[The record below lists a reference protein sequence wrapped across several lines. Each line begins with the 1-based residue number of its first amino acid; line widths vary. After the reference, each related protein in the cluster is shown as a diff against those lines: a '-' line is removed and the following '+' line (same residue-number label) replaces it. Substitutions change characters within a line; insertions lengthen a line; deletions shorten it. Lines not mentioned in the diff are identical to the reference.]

1 MADAAEPKQ
10 PYDKHD
16 EDPAHREQRI
26 RERAYSMWEADGR
39 PDGRAEQ
46 YWNRAQELIE
56 DENLSAF
63 PPSASGQSH
72 LRVRPI
78 LDRGWRRL
86 TGRRRALM
94 GCRTADTCEYARLV
108 RWEKVLDI
116 GQNLVL

>member
-1 MADAAEPKQ
+1 MMRILQTRGASAISRVTSNEGFYVMADAAEPKQ

-39 PDGRAEQ
+39 PEGRAEQ

-63 PPSASGQSH
+63 PPSAS
-72 LRVRPI
+72 
-78 LDRGWRRL
+78 RGN
-86 TGRRRALM
+86 
-94 GCRTADTCEYARLV
+94 RT
-108 RWEKVLDI
+108 
-116 GQNLVL
+116 

>member
-1 MADAAEPKQ
+1 MIHLQTKARRYQSGFHRTRVINAMADAVEPKQ

-63 PPSASGQSH
+63 PPSAS
-72 LRVRPI
+72 
-78 LDRGWRRL
+78 RGN
-86 TGRRRALM
+86 
-94 GCRTADTCEYARLV
+94 RT
-108 RWEKVLDI
+108 
-116 GQNLVL
+116 

>member
-1 MADAAEPKQ
+1 MADAVEPKQ

-63 PPSASGQSH
+63 PPSAS
-72 LRVRPI
+72 
-78 LDRGWRRL
+78 RGN
-86 TGRRRALM
+86 
-94 GCRTADTCEYARLV
+94 RT
-108 RWEKVLDI
+108 
-116 GQNLVL
+116 

>member
-1 MADAAEPKQ
+1 MMHLQTEARRLSVGLHRTRVFNAMADAAEPKQ

-16 EDPAHREQRI
+16 EDPGHREQRI

-63 PPSASGQSH
+63 PPSAS
-72 LRVRPI
+72 
-78 LDRGWRRL
+78 RGN
-86 TGRRRALM
+86 
-94 GCRTADTCEYARLV
+94 RT
-108 RWEKVLDI
+108 
-116 GQNLVL
+116 